1 MPQTRQPLF
10 LARAKYRRR
19 RLRDGARMLPI
30 FGFMLLML
38 PMFWADGQRFMA
50 LHWGYLFSVWAGLII
65 VAALL
70 AAKLADGDAP
80 LDLDAALNG
89 QSVGG
94 QAIAGQD
101 RGVQDRAGQDL
112 APPNQGP

>member
-50 LHWGYLFSVWAGLII
+50 QHWGYLFLVWAGLII

-89 QSVGG
+89 QTMSG
-94 QAIAGQD
+94 
-101 RGVQDRAGQDL
+101 QDRAGQDL
-112 APPNQGP
+112 AQPNQGP